1 MPFEKNSEG
10 DDEASQPT
18 PPSLTT
24 LPNLVA
30 KKLLMYLNV
39 DSLESLSATC
49 SYFDELISG
58 RFLTSIDFP
67 LPQEFISE
75 VASASRLEK
84 KSLLKLRYKKTDD
97 ELWNNILN
105 LVHYSS
111 ITTSNLDYMLQSH
124 LCLLSLDKI
133 RELDLVPGGLSRSEV
148 GVRMVTTSTSSSWK
162 YEGVD
167 YLLLRCIKNMGS
179 LEHVTRLDILLN
191 PMLGSF
197 QHDYILLLPSLLE
210 LGLTMLEDQDMR

>member
-49 SYFDELISG
+49 SYFDELISC

-75 VASASRLEK
+75 VATASRLEK
-84 KSLLKLRYKKTDD
+84 KPLLKLRYKKTDD

-111 ITTSNLDYMLQSH
+111 ITTSNYMLQSH

-133 RELDLVPGGLSRSEV
+133 REFDLVPGGLSRSEV

-191 PMLGSF
+191 PKLGSF
-197 QHDYILLLPSLLE
+197 QHQYILVLPSLLE

>member
-1 MPFEKNSEG
+1 M
-10 DDEASQPT
+10 A
-18 PPSLTT
+18 
-24 LPNLVA
+24 A
-30 KKLLMYLNV
+30 
-39 DSLESLSATC
+39 
-49 SYFDELISG
+49 
-58 RFLTSIDFP
+58 
-67 LPQEFISE
+67 
-75 VASASRLEK
+75 ASRLEK
-84 KSLLKLRYKKTDD
+84 KPLLKLRYKKTDD

-133 RELDLVPGGLSRSEV
+133 KELDLVPGGFSRMEV

-191 PMLGSF
+191 PSTVIIFF